1 MDVREAEKCT
11 DLVAIGGRSLAQLLN
26 LTVELNIEFSA
37 AITVSDVASAMSAHK
52 LTELKDGLAGW
63 KFEPRIHMIAYL
75 YGISQ

>member
-1 MDVREAEKCT
+1 MKVATVISKVFEMDVREAEKCT

-52 LTELKDGLAGW
+52 LTELIRLNLSID
-63 KFEPRIHMIAYL
+63 
-75 YGISQ
+75 